1 MYLENINGPE
11 DIKKLNLEELRVLSD
26 ETRSA
31 LINKI
36 SNAGGH
42 NGPNL
47 GMVEVTVALHY
58 VFNSPKDKIVFDVS
72 HQCYP
77 HKILTGRKEAFLDAE
92 HFHDVTGYTNPLESE
107 HDIFTI
113 GHTSTSISLA
123 LGLAKGRDV
132 NNQNDNIIAVIGDG
146 SLSGGEALEG
156 LDYAG
161 EYNKN
166 LIIIVNDNDQSIAE
180 NHGGLYKSLK
190 ELRET
195 NGKSINNIFKSFG
208 LDYRYLDDGH
218 DIQKL
223 VNLFQSVKDIDH
235 PIVLHIHTIK
245 GKGLPY
251 AEANRES
258 WHAGGPFNVEDG
270 SPKFPFKGGENVLAD
285 SIKKLMDTNPK
296 AVVVNA
302 GTPMGLGMVKGVRE
316 EYAKRGQFVDVG
328 IAEENAMAMVSGI
341 AKNGGTA
348 VFGTFAPFLQRTY
361 DQLSH
366 DLCLNDNPATIL
378 VLSPGVYGMNSNTH
392 IALCDIQEFAHV
404 PNLIYLAPSCTEEY
418 KKMFEFATTQ
428 KEHPVA
434 IRVPGNMVS
443 SGVEDNTDY
452 SIYNKNKVMKKGSK
466 VAIFAVGV
474 LVPMAMEIAKKV
486 KEDIGLDIT
495 VVNPLFL
502 TGLDEELLN
511 KLEENHDL
519 VITIEDGELM
529 GGYGQNIA
537 SFYGDTDIK
546 VKNYGIS
553 KEFHTDFVAEELLE
567 ENGISVDKISKMIE
581 ECQWG
586 RFSLTHMDLDIRW
599 RINNQKES
607 RFLYEE
613 YRYNFF

>member
-11 DIKKLNLEELRVLSD
+11 DIKKLNLEELRVLAD

-223 VNLFQSVKDIDH
+223 VNLFQSVKDIEH

-392 IALCDIQEFAHV
+392 IAICDIQEFAHV

-466 VAIFAVGV
+466 VAIFAVGI

-511 KLEENHDL
+511 NLKENHDL

-567 ENGISVDKISKMIE
+567 ENGISVDKISKVIE

-586 RFSLTHMDLDIRW
+586 RFETTEKVALIFIL
-599 RINNQKES
+599 
-607 RFLYEE
+607 
-613 YRYNFF
+613 

>member
-1 MYLENINGPE
+1 MYLEKINGPE
-11 DIKKLNLEELRVLSD
+11 DIKKLNIEELKGLAN

-36 SNAGGH
+36 SKAGGH
-42 NGPNL
+42 SGPNL

-58 VFNSPKDKIVFDVS
+58 VFNSPKDKFVFDVS

-77 HKILTGRKEAFLDAE
+77 HKILTGRKEAFLDE
-92 HFHDVTGYTNPLESE
+92 KHFHDVTGYTNPLESK

-132 NNQNDNIIAVIGDG
+132 NNSNDNIIAIIGDG

-156 LDYAG
+156 LDYSG

-195 NGKSINNIFKSFG
+195 NGKSSNNIFKSFG
-208 LDYRYLDDGH
+208 LDYRYLEDGH

-223 VNLFQSVKDIDH
+223 VELFQSVKDINH

-251 AEANRES
+251 AEANREG
-258 WHAGGPFNVEDG
+258 WHAGGPFNPEDG
-270 SPKFPFKGGENVLAD
+270 SPKFPDQNGDTTIAD

-302 GTPMGLGMVKGVRE
+302 ATPMGLGMFKGVRE
-316 EYAKRGQFVDVG
+316 KYAKRGQFVDVG
-328 IAEENAMAMVSGI
+328 IAEENAMAMISGI
-341 AKNGGTA
+341 SRNGGTA

-404 PNLIYLAPSCTEEY
+404 PNLIYLAPSSTEEY

-428 KEHPVA
+428 KKHPVA
-434 IRVPGNMVS
+434 IRVSDNIISTGI
-443 SGVEDNTDY
+443 EDSTDY
-452 SIYNKNKVMKKGSK
+452 SIYNKNKVIQKGSK
-466 VAIFAVGV
+466 VVLFAVGT
-474 LVPMAMEIAKKV
+474 LVPMAIEIAKKV
-486 KEDIGLDIT
+486 KEDIGLNIT

-502 TGLDEELLN
+502 TGLDEGLLN
-511 KLEENHDL
+511 DLKVNHNI

-529 GGYGQNIA
+529 GGYGQNIS
-537 SFYGDTDIK
+537 SFYGDTDMK

-553 KEFHTDFVAEELLE
+553 KAFHTDFDAEKLLD
-567 ENGISVDKISKMIE
+567 ENGISVEKISKVI
-581 ECQWG
+581 
-586 RFSLTHMDLDIRW
+586 
-599 RINNQKES
+599 KE
-607 RFLYEE
+607 YVEK
-613 YRYNFF
+613 

>member
-11 DIKKLNLEELRVLSD
+11 DIKKLNLEELRVLAD

-47 GMVEVTVALHY
+47 GMVEVTTALHY

-156 LDYAG
+156 IDFAG

-195 NGKSINNIFKSFG
+195 NGEATNNIFKSFG
-208 LDYRYLDDGH
+208 LDYKYLEDGH

-223 VNLFQSVKDIDH
+223 VELFQSIKDIDH

-270 SPKFPFKGGENVLAD
+270 SPKFPFKGGENVLAN
-285 SIKKLMDTNPK
+285 SIKNLMDTNPK

-328 IAEENAMAMVSGI
+328 IAEENAMAMISGI

-418 KKMFEFATTQ
+418 KKMFDFSTTQ

-443 SGVEDNTDY
+443 SGIEDNTDY

-466 VAIFAVGV
+466 VAIFAVGI

-511 KLEENHDL
+511 KLKENHDL

-537 SFYGDTDIK
+537 SFYGDTDMK

-553 KEFHTDFVAEELLE
+553 KEFHTDFVAEKLLE
-567 ENGISVDKISKMIE
+567 ENGISVDKIAKV
-581 ECQWG
+581 
-586 RFSLTHMDLDIRW
+586 IR
-599 RINNQKES
+599 
-607 RFLYEE
+607 E
-613 YRYNFF
+613 YDKA

>member
-1 MYLENINGPE
+1 MF
-11 DIKKLNLEELRVLSD
+11 
-26 ETRSA
+26 
-31 LINKI
+31 
-36 SNAGGH
+36 
-42 NGPNL
+42 
-47 GMVEVTVALHY
+47 TV
-58 VFNSPKDKIVFDVS
+58 
-72 HQCYP
+72 
-77 HKILTGRKEAFLDAE
+77 
-92 HFHDVTGYTNPLESE
+92 
-107 HDIFTI
+107 

-132 NNQNDNIIAVIGDG
+132 NKQNDNIIAIIGDG
-146 SLSGGEALEG
+146 SISGGEALEG

-166 LIIIVNDNDQSIAE
+166 LIIIANDNDQSIAE

-190 ELRET
+190 NLRDT
-195 NGKSINNIFKSFG
+195 NGQSTNNIFKSFG

-218 DIQKL
+218 DIKKL
-223 VNLFQSVKDIDH
+223 VELFESVRDIDH

-251 AEANRES
+251 AEQNREM
-258 WHAGGPFNVEDG
+258 WHAGGPFNIEDG
-270 SPKFPFKGGENVLAD
+270 SPKFPYKGGDTTVED

-302 GTPMGLGMVKGVRE
+302 ATPMGLGMVKGVRE
-316 EYAKRGQFVDVG
+316 EYEKRGQFVDVG
-328 IAEENAMAMVSGI
+328 IAEENAMAMISGI
-341 AKNGGTA
+341 ARNGGTA

-404 PNLIYLAPSCTEEY
+404 PNLIYLAPSSTEEY
-418 KKMFEFATTQ
+418 NKMFEFATTQ

-434 IRVPGNMVS
+434 IRVPGNMVAS
-443 SGVEDNTDY
+443 HIEDNTDY
-452 SIYNKNKVMKKGSK
+452 STYNKNKVMQKGSK
-466 VAIFAVGV
+466 VAIFAVGI

-486 KEDIGLDIT
+486 KEEIGLNIT

-502 TGLDEELLN
+502 TGLDEELL
-511 KLEENHDL
+511 KDLKENHDL

-537 SFYGDTDIK
+537 SFYGDTDMK

-553 KEFHTDFVAEELLE
+553 KAFHTDFDAEMLLA
-567 ENGISVDKISKMIE
+567 ENGISVDNISKVI
-581 ECQWG
+581 
-586 RFSLTHMDLDIRW
+586 
-599 RINNQKES
+599 KE
-607 RFLYEE
+607 YIK
-613 YRYNFF
+613 